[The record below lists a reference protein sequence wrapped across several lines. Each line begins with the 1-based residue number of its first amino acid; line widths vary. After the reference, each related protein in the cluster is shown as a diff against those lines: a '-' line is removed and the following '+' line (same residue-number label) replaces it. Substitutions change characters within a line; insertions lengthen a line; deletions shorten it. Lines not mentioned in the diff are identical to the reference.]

1 MNRQRFQV
9 FTGVTAKFLALWLA
23 VSLASAAHAQLVVEI
38 KGVGGQQIPI
48 AIANFAGEPTPPQ
61 DVPQIIRDDLV
72 RSGRFKS
79 IDPGLAAIS
88 DSDTV
93 DTSSWKSKG
102 ADAVVVGSI
111 RRGPTGQLTVR
122 FVLYDAVRNQNLS
135 GIEITVPSPN
145 LTRKAAHRIADYVY
159 EKLTGDKGIF
169 STQIAYV
176 SKSGSSYLLAVADAD
191 GQNQIGLVRSPQPL
205 ISPVWSPDGTKIA
218 FVSFLNRKPEI
229 YVINVASH
237 AIVPVSNFKGSN
249 SAPAWSPDGGSLAVV
264 LTRDGNSQVYLMGA
278 DGSHPTRVTR
288 SSGIDTEPFFSPD
301 GQSLYF
307 TSDRSG
313 GPQIFR
319 MPVGGGEA
327 SRVTFNGDYNTS
339 PRISPDGK
347 SMAYVSRRGGK
358 FQIYLLD
365 LASGQDLPL
374 TDTSADESPSFAPN
388 SKMLIYAT
396 VVGRGILGMVSADA
410 SVHERINEQSGDV
423 REPSWVHFRN
433 SPS

>member
-1 MNRQRFQV
+1 MGQPLKL
-9 FTGVTAKFLALWLA
+9 FTPLTAARFLAALA
-23 VSLASAAHAQLVVEI
+23 AVTLVSTAQAQLTVEVR
-38 KGVGGQQIPI
+38 GVGSKQIPI

-61 DVPQIIRDDLV
+61 DIPQIVRDDLV
-72 RSGRFKS
+72 RSGQFKAVDAGVAP
-79 IDPGLAAIS
+79 IG
-88 DSDTV
+88 DSDPV
-93 DTSSWKSKG
+93 DANAWKSRG
-102 ADAVVVGSI
+102 ADAVVVGSV

-122 FVLYDAVRNQNLS
+122 FVLYDTARNQNLS
-135 GIEITVPSPN
+135 GIEITVPSPS

-176 SKSGSSYLLAVADAD
+176 SHSAGSYLLAVADAD
-191 GQNQIGLVRSPQPL
+191 GQNQNGLVRSPQPL

-229 YVINVASH
+229 YVINVLTH

-249 SAPAWSPDGGSLAVV
+249 SAPAWSPDGQSLAVV
-264 LTRDGNSQVYLMGA
+264 LTRDGNSQIYLMGA
-278 DGSHPTRVTR
+278 DGSHPTRLTR
-288 SSGIDTEPFFSPD
+288 SNGIDTEPFFSPD
-301 GQSLYF
+301 GQSIYF
-307 TSDRSG
+307 TSDRNG

-327 SRVTFNGDYNTS
+327 ARVTFNGDYNTS

-347 SMAYVSRRGGK
+347 SLAYVSRRGGK

-365 LASGQDLPL
+365 LASGQELPL

-410 SVHERINEQSGDV
+410 SVHERISSEQAGDV
-423 REPSWVHFRN
+423 REPSWGPFN
-433 SPS
+433 K

>member
-1 MNRQRFQV
+1 MTYRTPLTLARWV
-9 FTGVTAKFLALWLA
+9 AALAALAITG
-23 VSLASAAHAQLVVEI
+23 AAQAQLTVEVR
-38 KGVGGQQIPI
+38 GVGSKQIPI
-48 AIANFAGEPTPPQ
+48 AIANFAGEATPPQ
-61 DVPQIIRDDLV
+61 DIPQIVRDDLA
-72 RSGRFKS
+72 RSGQFKTV
-79 IDPGLAAIS
+79 DPGVAPIA
-88 DSDTV
+88 DSDPV
-93 DTSSWKSKG
+93 DANAWKARG
-102 ADAVVVGSI
+102 ADAVVVGSV

-122 FVLYDAVRNQNLS
+122 FVLYDTARNQNLS

-176 SKSGSSYLLAVADAD
+176 AHSGGSYLLAIADAD
-191 GQNQIGLVRSPQPL
+191 GQNQIGLVRSPQPI
-205 ISPVWSPDGTKIA
+205 ISPAWSPDGTKIA

-229 YVINVASH
+229 YVITVSSH

-264 LTRDGNSQVYLMGA
+264 LTRDGNSQVYVMGA
-278 DGSHPTRVTR
+278 DGSHPTRVTH

-301 GQSLYF
+301 GQSIYF

-319 MPVGGGEA
+319 MPAGGGEA
-327 SRVTFNGDYNTS
+327 TRVTFNGDYNTS
-339 PRISPDGK
+339 PRVSPDGK
-347 SMAYVSRRGGK
+347 SLAYVGRRGGK
-358 FQIYLLD
+358 FQIFLLD
-365 LASGQDLPL
+365 LASGQELPL

-410 SVHERINEQSGDV
+410 SVHERINEQAGDV
-423 REPSWVHFRN
+423 REPSWGPFTK
-433 SPS
+433 